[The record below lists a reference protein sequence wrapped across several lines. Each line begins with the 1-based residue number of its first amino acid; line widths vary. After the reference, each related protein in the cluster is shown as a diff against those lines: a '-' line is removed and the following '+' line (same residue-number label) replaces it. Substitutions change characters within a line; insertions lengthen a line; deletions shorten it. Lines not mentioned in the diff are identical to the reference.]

1 MVTMNRTTNVERD
14 ESEAIRRELHAH
26 NAMQRAMYR
35 RRAIAES
42 ARRAREQ
49 GRPHLSIASAA

>member
-1 MVTMNRTTNVERD
+1 MVTMNRTTNIVCD

-26 NAMQRAMYR
+26 NEAQRAMYR
-35 RRAIAES
+35 SRAIAER

-49 GRPHLSIASAA
+49 GRPHLSIARAA

>member
-1 MVTMNRTTNVERD
+1 MVTMNRTTNVVRD

-26 NAMQRAMYR
+26 NETQRAQYR

-49 GRPHLSIASAA
+49 GRPHLSIARAA

>member
-1 MVTMNRTTNVERD
+1 MVTINRTTNVVRD

-26 NAMQRAMYR
+26 NEIQRVQYR
-35 RRAIAES
+35 RRVIAES

-49 GRPHLSIASAA
+49 GRPHLSIARAA